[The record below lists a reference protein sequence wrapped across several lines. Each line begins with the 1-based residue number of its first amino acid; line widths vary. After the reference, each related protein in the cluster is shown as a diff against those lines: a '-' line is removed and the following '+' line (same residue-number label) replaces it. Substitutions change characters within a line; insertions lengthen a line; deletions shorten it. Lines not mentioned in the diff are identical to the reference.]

1 MILDEWTHPYVIS
14 LAVVTSEYWLR
25 WKQRALCQRREYFQ
39 KSVQTDWKIESE
51 RTCRPGSCDLT
62 IIGKY
67 PTRLFSQV
75 NDIYEVHGKS
85 SCIAM
90 ALSDVVEIL
99 TNYNSVPK
107 LRQVLPTEKPRG
119 NPTVIPK
126 VS

>member
-1 MILDEWTHPYVIS
+1 MDTFIRNSPRGRDVRVLVKMETACTVPEKGV
-14 LAVVTSEYWLR
+14 
-25 WKQRALCQRREYFQ
+25 FQ
-39 KSVQTDWKIESE
+39 NVGSDRLEIESE
-51 RTCRPGSCDLT
+51 KTCRPGSCDLI

-67 PTRLFSQV
+67 PTRLISQV

-99 TNYNSVPK
+99 TNCNSVPK